1 MTLFLLDTNILSHFI
16 RNPTGNV
23 ARKIA
28 EVGEE
33 KVCTSV
39 IVAAELRYGAAKRGS
54 ARLIAQVDKILAALE
69 ILPFEEPSDTT
80 YASIRFDLER
90 EGQPIGA
97 SDLFIA
103 AHAMSLGKIVVTNNE
118 KEFTRVVGLKTEN
131 WLCEG

>member
-1 MTLFLLDTNILSHFI
+1 MV
-16 RNPTGNV
+16 RNPSGNV

-39 IVAAELRYGAAKRGS
+39 IVAAELRYGVKKRGS
-54 ARLIAQVDKILAALE
+54 ARLSAQVERILAALD

-80 YASIRFDLER
+80 YASIRDALER

-97 SDLFIA
+97 NDLFIA
-103 AHAMSLGKIVVTNNE
+103 AHALSLGRIVVTNNE

-131 WLCEG
+131 WLRDG